1 MMSASG
7 HSCPVLRKGDKSC
20 RTGQRA
26 EGDKQLPGG
35 PAHPLLGWTG
45 SALAVLAAGF
55 LLLLELGIP
64 GTPWT
69 AQVAFPDVEPA

>member
-7 HSCPVLRKGDKSC
+7 DSFPVLREDNKSC

-26 EGDKQLPGG
+26 EGDKQLLGCA
-35 PAHPLLGWTG
+35 AHLLLGWMG
-45 SALAVLAAGF
+45 SALAAGF
-55 LLLLELGIP
+55 LLLMELGIP

-69 AQVAFPDVEPA
+69 AQVAFPNVDPA